1 MGHAERNE
9 HKSLTSNL
17 HNYYLQDKDANH
29 DSNKQIIIK
38 EIFEDID
45 FFFLKFSCIEEIK
58 YLQIYENIEEK
69 CEMLTRSLVP
79 LLLRQSQWTLNPEV
93 LISLEEN

>member
-1 MGHAERNE
+1 
-9 HKSLTSNL
+9 
-17 HNYYLQDKDANH
+17 
-29 DSNKQIIIK
+29 
-38 EIFEDID
+38 
-45 FFFLKFSCIEEIK
+45 
-58 YLQIYENIEEK
+58 LQIYEDIEEK